1 VNKSGRL
8 SVVELVTKKKEKRIT
23 HKILVGQTL
32 GI

>member
-8 SVVELVTKKKEKRIT
+8 SVVKLVNKEERKGIT
-23 HKILVGQTL
+23 HKILVGQPL

>member
-23 HKILVGQTL
+23 HKMEYEM
-32 GI
+32 